1 MPPLATFV
9 GSADGSPFKVWDT
22 FLKLTLGD
30 ITRLVEALVLPSLG
44 ADIMIL
50 DNNNMG
56 AFGAVLDKST
66 EQLTFKNAQ
75 LKLKASHR
83 GITAPPENPAKT
95 QCSVDTVDPRVEP
108 VLVLWT
114 KKCHIHPDSEMAA
127 QVYVGS
133 LADGNY
139 CYII

>member
-1 MPPLATFV
+1 ML
-9 GSADGSPFKVWDT
+9 
-22 FLKLTLGD
+22 LD
-30 ITRLVEALVLPSLG
+30 IT
-44 ADIMIL
+44 I
-50 DNNNMG
+50 MG

-75 LKLKASHR
+75 LKLKASQPS
-83 GITAPPENPAKT
+83 ITAPPENPAKT
-95 QCSVDTVDPRVEP
+95 QCFVDTVDPRVEP

-133 LADGNY
+133 LADGNH
-139 CYII
+139 CWII